1 MHRKVIYFISWI
13 VAVAALFIFFLY
25 EPERIDLLLQTPVSL
40 FIQLSL
46 LVTITWF
53 IVYLQSY
60 ATLMAIAKPP
70 PFFDYLAIFF
80 LGLLINYSPIRV
92 GIAARAYYL
101 ARYHSV
107 NISTFTA
114 LSIFRLLV
122 MILMSGLVSGIAVL
136 CLPAGIRTA
145 DILLLSFFLGCV
157 IIPLVIF
164 SSIWLDYW
172 KYFPARLVANP
183 VASFGRSFRHVNNK
197 LGILPAISALVFLQF
212 IFVAVRMKLCFDY
225 AGIDMELLALLVLAP
240 LGTLLSVLAITPGGI
255 GVREFVVASVCAL
268 LGYSFEQG
276 MQALVIDRISMITVA
291 LVLGGGS
298 MPVLYMRKTLATGK

>member
-1 MHRKVIYFISWI
+1 MHKKIIYFITWI

-25 EPERIDLLLQTPVSL
+25 KPERIDLLLQTPASL

-92 GIAARAYYL
+92 GIAARAFYL
-101 ARYHSV
+101 AKYHSI

-122 MILMSGLVSGIAVL
+122 MILMSGLVAGIAVL
-136 CLPAGIRTA
+136 CLPTGIMAA
-145 DILLLSFFLGCV
+145 DFLLLSFFLGCV
-157 IIPLVIF
+157 IIPLVVF
-164 SSIWLDYW
+164 SSIWTTGSIFLPGW
-172 KYFPARLVANP
+172 LQTR
-183 VASFGRSFRHVNNK
+183 
-197 LGILPAISALVFLQF
+197 LPASDDHSGASTTNSEYFRPYRHWFSFSSSSSQF
-212 IFVAVRMKLCFDY
+212 
-225 AGIDMELLALLVLAP
+225 E
-240 LGTLLSVLAITPGGI
+240 
-255 GVREFVVASVCAL
+255 
-268 LGYSFEQG
+268 
-276 MQALVIDRISMITVA
+276 
-291 LVLGGGS
+291 
-298 MPVLYMRKTLATGK
+298 